1 MCSQREE
8 LKSNKIISQEHSSSW
23 LFLCIRAARGNLHI
37 EQADHDHRGDEVGGI
52 GHALYDL
59 LELLVFH
66 LIQHQRENNGRE
78 KAKNQTLQTENDG
91 V

>member
-37 EQADHDHRGDEVGGI
+37 EQADHDEKSAQPSGPVHGFAEYDDRNDAARSRFHGDDDTDPV
-52 GHALYDL
+52 
-59 LELLVFH
+59 
-66 LIQHQRENNGRE
+66 
-78 KAKNQTLQTENDG
+78 
-91 V
+91 